1 MKTLNLYFS
10 LFKCQKTI
18 NHDISSTCKDN
29 ISIHDFT
36 SSTIFLLQTR
46 LMQGTKCKFHNFA
59 KMESWCGSAFH
70 RLHRDFDQSKQ
81 TLEHGHHPTSW
92 KSRARWQDADIMH
105 STPRF
110 LRGWSQISRTPS
122 SNMSTKSLD
131 SKSFYKLAWFTW
143 DEVNNSTNAVHCYK
157 GMILFYCKVSK
168 IKRNNNFS

>member
-1 MKTLNLYFS
+1 
-10 LFKCQKTI
+10 
-18 NHDISSTCKDN
+18 
-29 ISIHDFT
+29 
-36 SSTIFLLQTR
+36 
-46 LMQGTKCKFHNFA
+46 
-59 KMESWCGSAFH
+59 
-70 RLHRDFDQSKQ
+70 
-81 TLEHGHHPTSW
+81 LEHGHHPTSW